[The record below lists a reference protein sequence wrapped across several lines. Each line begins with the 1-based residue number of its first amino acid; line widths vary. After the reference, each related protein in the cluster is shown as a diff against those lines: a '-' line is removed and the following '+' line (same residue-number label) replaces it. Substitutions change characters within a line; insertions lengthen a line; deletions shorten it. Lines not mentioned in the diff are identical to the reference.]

1 MDNIPISAGELK
13 AKNDNVIPDVARK
26 LGNKSFWYYTRLTTA
41 DQILDGKSFWV
52 GSITAMNDLDELELH
67 KREKEKIYALCFCN
81 SESEKIPMWY
91 LYSGVAGKGAALGLT
106 PGTMLAFL
114 RSLVEVEGVKEDG
127 NKDILKIGGGIEL
140 RFGWVYYRKQ
150 AERKHILFKNKWY
163 EVRDVSAFEK
173 DNYFIKNYP
182 WEYEKEFRLIFINH
196 TGTTYK
202 RLIVTIP
209 DSVHEKI
216 KLRLAPELK
225 FNDLKK
231 NKELKYIRR
240 IPESALVYSNLKIR
254 MNLFSRNKESLTEYL
269 SEEFTKKDPDV
280 TPEELCQLIEDAS
293 RCKKA
298 TP

>member
-1 MDNIPISAGELK
+1 MDNIDISARELK
-13 AKNDNVIPDVARK
+13 AKNDNIIPAVARELSK
-26 LGNKSFWYYTRLTTA
+26 KSFWYYTRLTTA
-41 DQILDGKSFWV
+41 DQILDGRSFWV
-52 GSITAMNDLDELELH
+52 GSISAMNDLDELELH
-67 KREKEKIYALCFCN
+67 KREKDNIFALCFCN

-91 LYSGVAGKGAALGLT
+91 LYSGIAGKGAALGLT

-114 RSLVEVEGVKEDG
+114 RSLVEVEGVKEDD
-127 NKDILKIGGGIEL
+127 NRDTLKIGDEIEL

-150 AERKHILFKNKWY
+150 AEHNHILFNNKWY
-163 EVRDVSAFEK
+163 ELRDVSAFEK

-202 RLIVTIP
+202 RLVVTIP
-209 DSVHEKI
+209 ESVRDKI

-225 FNDLKK
+225 FSDLRK
-231 NKELKYIRR
+231 NKNLKYIRKM
-240 IPESALVYSNLKIR
+240 PESALVYSKLKIR